1 MKKEII
7 ELALSDHASFDNIR
21 SIYGIGEKDV
31 KKLMRENLKS
41 RSYKSWRKRVREFS
55 DRRKNINNYMT
66 LIILTKT
73 SFNIFS

>member
-1 MKKEII
+1 MKKFSESEKSEII
-7 ELALSDHASFDNIR
+7 ELALSDHATFDNNK

-55 DRRKNINNYMT
+55 DRREKY
-66 LIILTKT
+66 K
-73 SFNIFS
+73 

>member
-1 MKKEII
+1 MKKFSESEKSEII
-7 ELALSDHASFDNIR
+7 ELALSDHATFDNIK

-55 DRRKNINNYMT
+55 DRREKN
-66 LIILTKT
+66 K
-73 SFNIFS
+73 